1 MFDCLVGVNLL
12 REGLDLPEVELVAIL
27 DADKEG
33 FLRSET
39 SLIQTI
45 GRAARN
51 VKGRVVLYADG
62 MTNSL
67 NKAIGETNRRREIQV
82 AYNTKHNITPLSVKK
97 LIKDITDQLSTDHKK
112 AVTSLVSIDKDAFL
126 SSPKKILKEK
136 RDQMESAVEELDFET
151 AALLRDEIKALE
163 ALLPKKK

>member
-1 MFDCLVGVNLL
+1 MTGV
-12 REGLDLPEVELVAIL
+12 
-27 DADKEG
+27 
-33 FLRSET
+33 S
-39 SLIQTI
+39 SLQ
-45 GRAARN
+45 RAARN

-67 NKAIGETNRRREIQV
+67 NKAIGETNRRRAIQV

-112 AVTSLVSIDKDAFL
+112 AVTSLVSLDKDAFL
-126 SSPKKILKEK
+126 ASPKKILKEK

-151 AALLRDEIKALE
+151 AALLRDEIKELE
-163 ALLPKKK
+163 ALLPKKKK